1 MKSIF
6 LFCKRERSRLGVG
19 GDPHGGK
26 RKTKRQTQR
35 EWRGEKAGQTPAA
48 EAPADAE
55 RSRRGGG
62 AGGGAWE
69 DCRGVSSPGTSDT
82 AAKKKGW
89 GLKSKCPGSRTKGGH
104 GKGRREGPGIN

>member
-1 MKSIF
+1 M
-6 LFCKRERSRLGVG
+6 E
-19 GDPHGGK
+19 GK
-26 RKTKRQTQR
+26 GKPSGKLKESGEVRRQARPQRQKLLQTQR
-35 EWRGEKAGQTPAA
+35 EA
-48 EAPADAE
+48 
-55 RSRRGGG
+55 GG
-62 AGGGAWE
+62 AGGRGGGAWE